1 MCFFVLECLYDIFLS
16 WQLQV
21 GPFGASL
28 RRGLMIG
35 LHGGASESLRDN
47 ALQLIAV
54 AFQGLG
60 GRWAIEGEAST
71 TPKGCLS

>member
-1 MCFFVLECLYDIFLS
+1 
-16 WQLQV
+16 
-21 GPFGASL
+21 
-28 RRGLMIG
+28 MIG
-35 LHGGASESLRDN
+35 LHGGASESLRDS

-71 TPKGCLS
+71 TPKGWSFSSLVL